1 MAKIPGE
8 DVVIRSVESALEGK
22 ATEVARCPNCGSEQ
36 VGSFCAACGQRAGD
50 LHTSVGQFMRDAMDG
65 LFSFD
70 SRVWRTLI
78 ALVFR
83 PGLLTVEYWQGR
95 RASYVAPLRLYLF
108 VSFFTF
114 LLFALFARGNVVDM
128 TGEDR
133 DAPVRITLTE
143 SEAADEDAG
152 WFVDRVLRPIMEDT
166 EGFEALFVGRLPWM
180 FFALVPLFAGLLR
193 LLYRRRERF
202 YVPHLVFALHFHA
215 AAFLVFVA
223 GRAGALLWE
232 PVFSF
237 AILAVLVVL
246 FVSLRRSFE
255 EGWFRTIVKEA
266 VLLLVHGLAITMG
279 TLVLMIVTSL
289 SL

>member
-22 ATEVARCPNCGSEQ
+22 AADIARCPNCGSDQ
-36 VGSFCAACGQRAGD
+36 VDSYCAACGQRAGD
-50 LHTSVGQFMRDAMDG
+50 LHTSVGHFIRDAMDG

-95 RASYVAPLRLYLF
+95 RARYVAPLRLYLF

-114 LLFALFARGNVVDM
+114 LLLALFARGNVVDM

-143 SEAADEDAG
+143 SEIAEEDAG

-166 EGFEALFVGRLPWM
+166 EGFEALFVRRLPWM
-180 FFALVPLFAGLLR
+180 FFALVPLFAVLLR
-193 LLYRRRERF
+193 LLYRRRELF

-232 PVFSF
+232 PVSSF
-237 AILAVLVVL
+237 AFLAILVAL
-246 FVSLRRSFE
+246 FLSLRRSFN
-255 EGWFRTIVKEA
+255 EGWFRTVVKEA
-266 VLLLVHGLAITMG
+266 VLLLVHGLAITMA
-279 TLVLMIVTSL
+279 TLVLMISTSL

>member
-22 ATEVARCPNCGSEQ
+22 AAEIEVCPNCGSDQ
-36 VGSFCAACGQRAGD
+36 VDSYCAACGQRAGD
-50 LHTSVGQFMRDAMDG
+50 LHTSVGQFIRDAMDG

-95 RASYVAPLRLYLF
+95 RVRYVAPLRLYLF

-114 LLFALFARGNVVDM
+114 LLLAVVARGNIVD
-128 TGEDR
+128 TEGDSPG
-133 DAPVRITLTE
+133 APVRFSITE
-143 SEAADEDAG
+143 SEDADEEAG
-152 WFVDRVLRPIMEDT
+152 WLVDRVLRPIMEDT
-166 EGFEALFVGRLPWM
+166 EGFEALFVRRLPWM
-180 FFALVPLFAGLLR
+180 FFALVPLFAALLR
-193 LLYRRRERF
+193 LMYRRRERF

-215 AAFLVFVA
+215 AAFLVFIA
-223 GRAGALLWE
+223 GRAGELLW
-232 PVFSF
+232 PPLSSF
-237 AILAVLVVL
+237 AFLAILVAL
-246 FVSLRRSFE
+246 FLSLRRAYE
-255 EGWFRTIVKEA
+255 EGWFRTTVKEF
-266 VLLLVHGLAITMG
+266 VLLLVHGFAISMG
-279 TLVLMIVTSL
+279 TLVLMIVTGL

>member
-22 ATEVARCPNCGSEQ
+22 AADIARCPNCGSDQ
-36 VGSFCAACGQRAGD
+36 VDRYCAACGQRAGD
-50 LHTSVGQFMRDAMDG
+50 LHTSVGQFIRDAMDG

-95 RASYVAPLRLYLF
+95 RARYVAPLRLYLF

-143 SEAADEDAG
+143 SEIAEEDAG

-166 EGFEALFVGRLPWM
+166 EDFEALFVRRLPWM

-237 AILAVLVVL
+237 AILAILVAL
-246 FVSLRRSFE
+246 FLSLRRSFN
-255 EGWFRTIVKEA
+255 EGWFRTVVKEA
-266 VLLLVHGLAITMG
+266 VLLLVHGLAITMA
-279 TLVLMIVTSL
+279 TLVLMISTSL

>member
-36 VGSFCAACGQRAGD
+36 VESFCAACGQRAGD
-50 LHTSVGQFMRDAMDG
+50 LHTTVGQFIRDALDG

-78 ALVFR
+78 ALVAR
-83 PGLLTVEYWQGR
+83 PGMLTVEYWRGR
-95 RASYVAPLRLYLF
+95 RVRYVAPLRLYLF

-114 LLFALFARGNVVDM
+114 LLLALFARGNVVDM

-133 DAPVRITLTE
+133 AAPVRITLTE

-152 WFVDRVLRPIMEDT
+152 WFVDRVLRPIMEDS
-166 EGFEALFVGRLPWM
+166 EGFEALFVRRLPWM
-180 FFALVPLFAGLLR
+180 FFALVPLFATFLR
-193 LLYRRRERF
+193 VLYRRRERF

-215 AAFLVFVA
+215 AAFLVTSV

-232 PVFSF
+232 PLSGLAF
-237 AILAVLVVL
+237 LAVLVAL
-246 FVSLRRSFE
+246 FLSLRRAYG
-255 EGWFRTIVKEA
+255 EGWFRTIVKQA
-266 VLLLVHGLAITMG
+266 CLLFVHGLSIVIAMG
-279 TLVLMIVTSL
+279 GLMIITGL
-289 SL
+289 AL